1 MRLEM
6 MGGGSTNMAQHAILR
21 FGSAWDCSDKF
32 VTHKLKTLISM
43 SDSDIRVVDMRAF
56 TAEVDNLTEENL
68 RLQHEVNALKRE
80 LTRVQPISSAPVPC
94 IAVSDGE
101 TQTDDDMV
109 HRRDGETQTDDD
121 MVHRRDGE
129 TQTED
134 RSAHVQGGR
143 EGAAGEE
150 GVEGSPAF
158 KRPRGR
164 TPMDV
169 EGRKKV
175 WDTTRGAWV
184 EVGKK

>member
-1 MRLEM
+1 MRAQEFSEVRLEM

-109 HRRDGETQTDDD
+109 HRRDGETQT
-121 MVHRRDGE
+121 
-129 TQTED
+129 ED

-164 TPMDV
+164 TPKDD